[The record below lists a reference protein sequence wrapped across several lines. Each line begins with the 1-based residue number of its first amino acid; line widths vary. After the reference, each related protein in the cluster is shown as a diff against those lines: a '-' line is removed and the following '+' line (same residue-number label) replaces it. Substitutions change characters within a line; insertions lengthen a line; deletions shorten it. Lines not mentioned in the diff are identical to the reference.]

1 MSIEEVGVPA
11 RARPQWPIMVAAGV
25 VAAFAIAL
33 VAAFPLVETSN
44 DADPQTLTTE
54 QIASRGYD
62 VAAAELLAG
71 VWDSSYGPTVVT
83 VDDVVSLAPG
93 STDGDVTLVADHS
106 GIDVDARTERTATA
120 AERSDV
126 IADAIPMTATGRAA
140 VTSLISELRAVEEE
154 ATAASSS
161 ADMVAI
167 TVEPTAVEGHL
178 TDTVGDYWVQ
188 VSLYVTEEYRDG
200 VVSEGVETAIVV
212 FDPDTHAVV
221 DAVLLTQEDAA
232 P

>member
-11 RARPQWPIMVAAGV
+11 HARPQWPIMVAAGV

-44 DADPQTLTTE
+44 DADPQALTAE

-106 GIDVDARTERTATA
+106 GIDVDARAERTATA

-126 IADAIPMTATGRAA
+126 IADAIPMTAPGRAA
-140 VTSLISELRAVEEE
+140 VTSLISELRAIEEE

-161 ADMVAI
+161 GDIVAI

-178 TDTVGDYWVQ
+178 TDTVGHYWVQ

-212 FDPDTHAVV
+212 FEPDTHAVV
-221 DAVLLTQEDAA
+221 DAVLLTQEDPA